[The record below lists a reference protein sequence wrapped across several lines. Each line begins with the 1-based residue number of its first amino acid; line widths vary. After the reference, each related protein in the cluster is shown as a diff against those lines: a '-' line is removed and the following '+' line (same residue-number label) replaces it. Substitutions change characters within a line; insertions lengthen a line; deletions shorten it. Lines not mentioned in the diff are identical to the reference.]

1 MIKQQLREQ
10 VLHELTRYSQTPEK
24 YAEECH
30 LGAKLLASPSFKQA
44 RSIGIYRS
52 MAHEVDT
59 WPIIQEALETKQ
71 VSVPVVKKKRL
82 VFQEIFPDTQYQK
95 SQFGILEPVDA
106 PEIVPE
112 TLDLLIVP
120 GVAFTRTGKRLGY
133 GGGYYDRFLAK
144 NVYTTISLAMQLQL
158 VSEEILPI
166 EAHDQRI
173 QQILTV

>member
-1 MIKQQLREQ
+1 MKKQQLREQ
-10 VLHELTRYSQTPEK
+10 VLYALTRYSQTQEK
-24 YAEECH
+24 HDEECH

-59 WPIIQEALETKQ
+59 WPIIQEALKTKQ
-71 VSVPVVKKKRL
+71 VSVPVVKQKRL
-82 VFQEIFPDTQYQK
+82 VFQEIFPDTQYEK
-95 SQFGILEPVDA
+95 SNFGILEPVDA

-120 GVAFTRTGKRLGY
+120 GVAFTQSGKRLGY
-133 GGGYYDRFLAK
+133 GGGYYDRFLTA
-144 NVYTTISLAMQLQL
+144 NAYTTISLAMQLQL